1 VVAANTTVGV
11 VQEIKAGQAIAAYL
25 LPGAVLVHDSKHRWR
40 IFPDHVAALGGTS
53 ADTAGPVSRQ

>member
-1 VVAANTTVGV
+1 M
-11 VQEIKAGQAIAAYL
+11 AIAAYL

-40 IFPDHVAALGGTS
+40 IFPDRVAALGGTS